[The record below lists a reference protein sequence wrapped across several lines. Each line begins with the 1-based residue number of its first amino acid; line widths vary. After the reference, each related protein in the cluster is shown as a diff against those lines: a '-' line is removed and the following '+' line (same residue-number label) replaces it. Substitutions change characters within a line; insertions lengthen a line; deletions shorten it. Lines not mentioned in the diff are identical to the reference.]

1 MTAAKISVAVVEFVE
16 LMEDDADFVDV
27 ARGDI
32 DGDGNREVERETV
45 RDGGVKEDIQ
55 ETMYL
60 QNAKIA

>member
-60 QNAKIA
+60 QNAKNA